1 MQSEH
6 LIILVGVIIGFAL
19 LTFFIDKALRRAHDR
34 GFIDGNTAGTIYS
47 QDRFNVLNADLA
59 ALATR
64 RERERKGFLETI
76 EAKNQAIKE
85 LKEQLELTAAGTLT
99 QEDIQV
105 LINTATTLDVAHK
118 FWLPIKGT
126 EPWRARAATQ
136 LGQLNKIA
144 NRILESIR
152 AQHPALQTAPA
163 IQPGEAA

>member
-1 MQSEH
+1 MQAQH
-6 LIILVGVIIGFAL
+6 LIIFVGVIIGFGG

-34 GFIDGNTAGTIYS
+34 GLIDGNAAGVTNS
-47 QDRFNVLNADLA
+47 QARLNALNADLA
-59 ALATR
+59 DLANR
-64 RERERKGFLETI
+64 RERERKSFLETI
-76 EAKNQAIKE
+76 ESKNQTIKE
-85 LKEQLELTAAGTLT
+85 LEEQLGFAAAGTLT
-99 QEDIQV
+99 KEDIQV
-105 LINTATTLDVAHK
+105 LMNTATTLDAAHK

-152 AQHPALQTAPA
+152 AQHPALPAAPA

>member
-1 MQSEH
+1 MQAQH
-6 LIILVGVIIGFAL
+6 LIILVGVIIGFGL

-34 GFIDGNTAGTIYS
+34 GFIDGNAAGITNS
-47 QDRFNVLNADLA
+47 QARFNALNADLA
-59 ALATR
+59 TLATR

-76 EAKNQAIKE
+76 ESKNQAIKE
-85 LKEQLELTAAGTLT
+85 LKEQLGLTAAGTLT
-99 QEDIQV
+99 KEDIQV
-105 LINTATTLDVAHK
+105 LINTASTLEIAHK

-152 AQHPALQTAPA
+152 AQHPTLPTTPA